1 MNYFAMG
8 WFTPKAS
15 KLYDKLTKVLRE
27 YPELEWFI
35 PRDLGIN
42 LQKKSPEE
50 RELLINKVFALDT
63 GMILLVAKTDGFM
76 LAVVD
81 DYDVGMVW
89 ETGFAFGISLG
100 KLPIVTYT
108 DKDYGLN
115 VMLRQS
121 AVAHIRGVNELRTFL
136 HGYVNNGADTQALL
150 RVAKNYQNFSEKV
163 I

>member
-1 MNYFAMG
+1 MNYFAAG

-15 KLYDKLTKVLRE
+15 KLYDKLTKVLKE
-27 YPELEWFI
+27 YPELGWFI

-42 LQKKSPEE
+42 LATKSPKK

-63 GMILLVAKTDGFM
+63 GMILLVAKTDGFI
-76 LAVVD
+76 LAVID

-89 ETGFAFGISLG
+89 ECGFAFGISLG

-108 DKDYGLN
+108 DENYGLN

-121 AVAHIRGVNELRTFL
+121 AAAHIRGVKELRNFL
-136 HGYVNNGADTQALL
+136 KRYIYHGANTQALL
-150 RVAKNYQNFSEKV
+150 QVAKDFQNFSKEV
-163 I
+163 F